1 MSAFRDANLA
11 LTEVL
16 GSLKEYEQEEQE
28 KK

>member
-1 MSAFRDANLA
+1 MPAFRDASPA

-16 GSLKEYEQEEQE
+16 GSLKEYEQEKQE